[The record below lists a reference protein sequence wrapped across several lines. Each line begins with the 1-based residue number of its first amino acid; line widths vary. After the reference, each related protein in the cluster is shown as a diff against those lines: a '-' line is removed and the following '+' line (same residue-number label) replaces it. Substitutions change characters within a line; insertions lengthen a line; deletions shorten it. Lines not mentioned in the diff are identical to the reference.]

1 MLARSRLT
9 SLGFTVAPDA
19 RHPFGT
25 GNCCVFFRN
34 RTFLEPVTIVDR
46 TAADIAAAEGLFFV
60 RRVKRFTERHGEGF
74 AMVALK
80 SEDAE
85 ADREDFESAGIAAGA
100 VFRFTRMATL
110 PDGSQQEIGF
120 ALAYAEN
127 PSAPDVT
134 FFACQHLAPDV
145 LFQPAYLE
153 HPNGAA
159 GIVAVAAVAH
169 NLAESRAFLSAVTGE
184 EEPRASEAGLE
195 TVVDSQSF
203 FAFTPAGFHVRY
215 GFAPPEPRR
224 GLLFAAIEIVVGDL
238 ERAVGYAGPTAMRRD
253 GYIVVPP
260 SPGLG
265 AVLAFRTQ
273 ANA

>member
-25 GNCCVFFRN
+25 GNCCVFFQD
-34 RTFLEPVTIVDR
+34 RTFIEPVTIVDR

-60 RRVKRFTERHGEGF
+60 KRVKRFTERHGEGF

-80 SEDAE
+80 CDDAE
-85 ADREDFESAGIAAGA
+85 ADRADFESAGIAAGP

-127 PSAPDVT
+127 PSAPDAT
-134 FFACQHLAPDV
+134 FFACQHLAPGA

-159 GIVAVAAVAH
+159 GIVAVVAVAP
-169 NLAESRAFLSAVTGE
+169 NPGELRDFLSAAIGE
-184 EEPRASEAGLE
+184 AELSAGSSGLRAA
-195 TVVDSQSF
+195 VDGQSF
-203 FAFTPAGFHVRY
+203 FVLTPGGFRERY
-215 GFAPPEPRR
+215 GLAPPEPRR
-224 GLLFAAIEIVVGDL
+224 GLLFAAIEILVADL
-238 ERAVGYAGPTAMRRD
+238 ERAVGYAGPTAMRHD
-253 GYIVVPP
+253 GRIVVPA
-260 SPGLG
+260 SPGL
-265 AVLAFRTQ
+265 AATLAFRTE